1 MFRRLLVALALLFAA
16 APALALALAQSFPVT
31 VKHAFGETVI
41 EKAPERIVT
50 WGWGNHDALLALGVV
65 PVAMPFSTYGGGDN
79 GLHPWVEE
87 KLTQLG
93 AATPV
98 QLADSSDIPFEQIAA
113 QKPDVIIAVFSGI
126 SAEQYARL
134 SQIAPTVAYPDQPW
148 STPWQDVTRI
158 VGQIVGKPAE
168 AEQLV
173 ADTLKFV
180 TDEAAK
186 YPEIAGTS
194 FAGVNDFDGSIAV
207 YDALDARMKFLT
219 DIGLVLAPSVTEL
232 SPKDGSFYYPLSYEL
247 FDQLTSDILITYYET
262 QAASDEFFAK
272 PYAQS
277 QPQYQKGAFASLVG
291 IEYVAAVSPPSA
303 LSLRWGFPHYA
314 EIIAAAARNARK

>member
-1 MFRRLLVALALLFAA
+1 MFRRFLAAAALLIVAI
-16 APALALALAQSFPVT
+16 APAAAQSFPVT
-31 VKHAFGETVI
+31 IEHAFGETVI
-41 EKAPERIVT
+41 DKAPERIAT

-87 KLTQLG
+87 KLAELG

-98 QLADSSDIPFEQIAA
+98 QLPDSQDIPFELIAA
-113 QKPDVIIAVFSGI
+113 QQPDLIVAVFSGI
-126 SAEQYARL
+126 DAEEYSRL
-134 SQIAPTVAYPDQPW
+134 SQIAPTIAYPDAAW
-148 STPWQDVTRI
+148 STPWEDVTRI
-158 VGQIVGKPAE
+158 IGRAVGKAEE

-180 TDEAAK
+180 ADETAK
-186 YPEIAGTS
+186 YPEIAGTT

-207 YDALDARMKFLT
+207 YDALDARMKFLVNA
-219 DIGLVLAPSVTEL
+219 GLVLAPSVTEL
-232 SPKDGSFYYPLSYEL
+232 SPKTGGFYYALSYEL

-262 QAASDEFFAK
+262 QEASDEFFAK
-272 PYAQS
+272 PYVQA
-277 QPQYQKGAFASLVG
+277 QPQFVKGAFASLVG
-291 IEYVAAVSPPSA
+291 IENVAAVSPPSA
-303 LSLRWGFPHYA
+303 LSLRWGYPHYA

>member
-1 MFRRLLVALALLFAA
+1 MFRRLLVALVLLFAA
-16 APALALALAQSFPVT
+16 AVPALAQSFPVT
-31 VKHAFGETVI
+31 IRHALGETVI
-41 EKAPERIVT
+41 EQAPQRIVT

-87 KLTQLG
+87 RLKELG

-98 QLADSSDIPFEQIAA
+98 QLSDGSDIPFEQIAA
-113 QKPDVIIAVFSGI
+113 QKPDVIIAVFSGLN
-126 SAEQYARL
+126 AEQYARL

-148 STPWQDVTRI
+148 STPWQDVTKI
-158 VGQIVGKPAE
+158 IGQIVGKPAE

-180 TDEAAK
+180 ADETAK
-186 YPEIAGTS
+186 YPEIAGTT

-232 SPKDGSFYYPLSYEL
+232 SPKDGSFFYPLSYEL
-247 FDQLTSDILITYYET
+247 FDQLKSDILITYYET

-277 QPQYQKGAFASLVG
+277 QAQYQKGAFASLVG
-291 IEYVAAVSPPSA
+291 VEYVAAVSPPSA

>member
-1 MFRRLLVALALLFAA
+1 MLRRLLAVLTLLIVTAV
-16 APALALALAQSFPVT
+16 PALAQSFPVT
-31 VKHAFGETVI
+31 IKHALGETVI

-65 PVAMPFSTYGGGDN
+65 PVAMPFSTYGGGEN

-87 KLTQLG
+87 KLKELG
-93 AATPV
+93 AETPI
-98 QLADSSDIPFEQIAA
+98 QLSDSQEIPFEQIAA
-113 QKPDVIIAVFSGI
+113 AKPDVIVAVFSGI
-126 SAEQYARL
+126 NAEQYARL
-134 SQIAPTVAYPDQPW
+134 SRIAPTVAYPDRAW

-158 VGQIVGKPAE
+158 VGQVVGKSAE
-168 AEQLV
+168 AEQVV
-173 ADTLKFV
+173 AETLRFV
-180 TDEAAK
+180 ADEAAK
-186 YPEIAGTS
+186 YPEIPGTT

-207 YDALDARMKFLT
+207 YDALDARMTFLT

-232 SPKDGSFYYPLSYEL
+232 SPKDGSFFYPLSYEL
-247 FDQLTSDILITYYET
+247 FDELESDILITYYDT

-303 LSLRWGFPHYA
+303 LSLRWGLAHYVELIA
-314 EIIAAAARNARK
+314 EAAAAARTAAK

>member
-1 MFRRLLVALALLFAA
+1 MFRRLLVALVLLFAA
-16 APALALALAQSFPVT
+16 AVPALAQSFPVT
-31 VKHAFGETVI
+31 IRHALGETVI
-41 EKAPERIVT
+41 EQAPQRIVT

-87 KLTQLG
+87 RLKELG

-98 QLADSSDIPFEQIAA
+98 QLSDSSDIPFEQIAA
-113 QKPDVIIAVFSGI
+113 QKPDVIIAVFSGLN
-126 SAEQYARL
+126 AEQYARL

-148 STPWQDVTRI
+148 STPWQDVTKI
-158 VGQIVGKPAE
+158 IGQIVGKPAE

-173 ADTLKFV
+173 AGTLKFV
-180 TDEAAK
+180 ADETAK
-186 YPEIAGTS
+186 YPEIAGTT

-232 SPKDGSFYYPLSYEL
+232 SPKDGSFFYPLSYEL
-247 FDQLTSDILITYYET
+247 FDQLKSDILITYYET

-277 QPQYQKGAFASLVG
+277 QAQYQKGAFASLVG
-291 IEYVAAVSPPSA
+291 VEYVAAVSPPSA

>member
-1 MFRRLLVALALLFAA
+1 MFRQLLVALVLLFAA
-16 APALALALAQSFPVT
+16 AVPALAQSFPVT
-31 VKHAFGETVI
+31 IRHALGETVI
-41 EKAPERIVT
+41 EQAPQRIVT

-87 KLTQLG
+87 RLKELG

-98 QLADSSDIPFEQIAA
+98 QLSDSSDIPFEQIAA
-113 QKPDVIIAVFSGI
+113 QKPDVIIAVFSGLN
-126 SAEQYARL
+126 AEQYARL

-148 STPWQDVTRI
+148 STPWQDVTKI
-158 VGQIVGKPAE
+158 IGQIVGKPAE

-180 TDEAAK
+180 ADETAK
-186 YPEIAGTS
+186 YPEIAGTT

-232 SPKDGSFYYPLSYEL
+232 SPKDGSFFYPLSYEL
-247 FDQLTSDILITYYET
+247 FDQLKSDILITYYET

-277 QPQYQKGAFASLVG
+277 QAQYQKGAFASLVG
-291 IEYVAAVSPPSA
+291 VEYVAAVSPPSA

>member
-16 APALALALAQSFPVT
+16 AVPALAQSFPVT
-31 VKHAFGETVI
+31 IKHALGETVI

-87 KLTQLG
+87 RLKELG
-93 AATPV
+93 AATPI
-98 QLADSSDIPFEQIAA
+98 QLSDSSDIPFEQIAA
-113 QKPDVIIAVFSGI
+113 QKPDVIIAVFSGLN
-126 SAEQYARL
+126 AEQYARL

-148 STPWQDVTRI
+148 STPWQDVTKI
-158 VGQIVGKPAE
+158 IGQIVGKSAE

-180 TDEAAK
+180 ADESAK
-186 YPEIAGTS
+186 YPEIAGTT

-232 SPKDGSFYYPLSYEL
+232 SPKDGSFFYPLSYEL
-247 FDQLTSDILITYYET
+247 FDQLKSDILITYYET

-303 LSLRWGFPHYA
+303 LSLRWRFPHYA
-314 EIIAAAARNARK
+314 EIIAAAARNAKK

>member
-1 MFRRLLVALALLFAA
+1 MFRRLLVALAVLFAG
-16 APALALALAQSFPVT
+16 APALAQSFPVT
-31 VKHAFGETVI
+31 IKHAFGETVI
-41 EKAPERIVT
+41 EQAPERIVT

-65 PVAMPFSTYGGGDN
+65 PVAMQFSTYGGGEN

-87 KLTQLG
+87 KLKELG
-93 AATPV
+93 AATPI
-98 QLADSSDIPFEQIAA
+98 QLSDSSDIPFEQIAA
-113 QKPDVIIAVFSGI
+113 AKPDVIVAVFSGLN
-126 SAEQYARL
+126 AEQYARL
-134 SQIAPTVAYPDQPW
+134 SAIAPTVAYPDQPW

-158 VGQIVGKPAE
+158 IGQIVGKPTE

-173 ADTLKFV
+173 TDTLQLV
-180 TDEAAK
+180 ADETEK
-186 YPEIAGTS
+186 YPEIAGTT

-232 SPKDGSFYYPLSYEL
+232 SPKDGSFFYPLSYEL
-247 FDQLTSDILITYYET
+247 FDQLKSDILITYYET

-272 PYAQS
+272 PYAQN

-291 IEYVAAVSPPSA
+291 VEYVAAVSPPTA
-303 LSLRWGFPHYA
+303 LSLRWGFSHYA
-314 EIIAAAARNARK
+314 EVIAVAARNARK

>member
-1 MFRRLLVALALLFAA
+1 MLRRFLAILTLLIVAI
-16 APALALALAQSFPVT
+16 APAAAQSFPVT
-31 VKHAFGETVI
+31 IKHALGETVI

-65 PVAMPFSTYGGGDN
+65 PVAMPFSTYGGGEN
-79 GLHPWVEE
+79 GLHPWTEE
-87 KLTQLG
+87 KLRELG
-93 AATPV
+93 AATPI
-98 QLADSSDIPFEQIAA
+98 QLSDAQEIPFEQIAA
-113 QKPDVIIAVFSGI
+113 AKPDVIVAVFSGI
-126 SAEQYARL
+126 NAEQYARL
-134 SQIAPTVAYPDQPW
+134 SQIAPTVLYPDQPW

-168 AEQLV
+168 AEQVV

-180 TDEAAK
+180 ADEAAK
-186 YPEIAGTS
+186 YPEITGTT

-232 SPKDGSFYYPLSYEL
+232 SPKDGSFFYPLSYEL
-247 FDQLTSDILITYYET
+247 FDQLKSDILITFYET
-262 QAASDEFFAK
+262 QAASDEFFSK

>member
-1 MFRRLLVALALLFAA
+1 MLRRFFAVLVLLAVATL
-16 APALALALAQSFPVT
+16 PTLAQSFPAT
-31 VKHAFGETVI
+31 VKHAYGETVI
-41 EKAPERIVT
+41 DKAPDRIVT

-65 PVAMPFSTYGGGDN
+65 PVAMPFSTYGGGEN

-87 KLTQLG
+87 RLKELG

-98 QLADSSDIPFEQIAA
+98 QLSDTSEIPFEQIAA

-126 SAEQYARL
+126 SAEDYQRL
-134 SQIAPTVAYPDQPW
+134 SQIAPTVAFPDKAW

-158 VGQIVGKPAE
+158 IGQVVGKSAE
-168 AEQLV
+168 AEQVV
-173 ADTLKFV
+173 ADTLRFV
-180 TDEAAK
+180 ADETAR
-186 YPEIAGTS
+186 YPEIAGTT

-219 DIGLVLAPSVTEL
+219 DIGMVLAPSVTEL

-247 FDQLTSDILITYYET
+247 FDRLTSDVLITYYET
-262 QAASDEFFAK
+262 QEASDEFFAK

-277 QPQYQKGAFASLVG
+277 QPQYVKGAFASLVG

-303 LSLRWGFPHYA
+303 LSLRWGYPHYA
-314 EIIAAAARNARK
+314 QTIAQAARNAKK

>member
-1 MFRRLLVALALLFAA
+1 MFRRLLVALVLLLAA
-16 APALALALAQSFPVT
+16 AVPALAQSFPVT
-31 VKHAFGETVI
+31 VRHALGETVI
-41 EKAPERIVT
+41 ERAPQRIVT

-87 KLTQLG
+87 RLKELG

-98 QLADSSDIPFEQIAA
+98 QLSDSSDISFEQIAA
-113 QKPDVIIAVFSGI
+113 QKPDVIIAVFSGLN
-126 SAEQYARL
+126 AEQYARL

-148 STPWQDVTRI
+148 STPWQEVTKI
-158 VGQIVGKPAE
+158 IGQIVGKPAE

-180 TDEAAK
+180 ADETAK
-186 YPEIAGTS
+186 YPEIAGTT

-232 SPKDGSFYYPLSYEL
+232 SPKDGSFFYPLSYEL
-247 FDQLTSDILITYYET
+247 FDQLKSDILITYYET

-277 QPQYQKGAFASLVG
+277 QAQYQKGAFASLVG
-291 IEYVAAVSPPSA
+291 VEYVAAVSPPSA

>member
-1 MFRRLLVALALLFAA
+1 MFRRLLVALVLLFAA
-16 APALALALAQSFPVT
+16 AVPALAQSFPVT
-31 VKHAFGETVI
+31 IRHALGETVI
-41 EKAPERIVT
+41 EQAPQRIVT

-87 KLTQLG
+87 RLKELG

-98 QLADSSDIPFEQIAA
+98 QLSDSSDIPFEQIAA
-113 QKPDVIIAVFSGI
+113 QKPDVIIAVFSGLN
-126 SAEQYARL
+126 AEQYARL

-148 STPWQDVTRI
+148 STPWQDVTKI
-158 VGQIVGKPAE
+158 IGQIVGKPAE

-180 TDEAAK
+180 ADETAK
-186 YPEIAGTS
+186 YPEIAGTT

-232 SPKDGSFYYPLSYEL
+232 SPKDGSFFYPLSYEL
-247 FDQLTSDILITYYET
+247 FDQLKSDILITYYET

-277 QPQYQKGAFASLVG
+277 QAQYQKGAFASLVG
-291 IEYVAAVSPPSA
+291 VEYVAAVSPPSA

>member
-1 MFRRLLVALALLFAA
+1 MFRRLLAAAALLIVAI
-16 APALALALAQSFPVT
+16 APAAAQSFPVT
-31 VKHAFGETVI
+31 IEHAFGETVI
-41 EKAPERIVT
+41 DSEPKRIVT

-87 KLTQLG
+87 KLAELG

-98 QLADSSDIPFEQIAA
+98 QLPDSQDIPFELIAA
-113 QKPDVIIAVFSGI
+113 QQPDLIVAVFSGI
-126 SAEQYARL
+126 DAEEYARL
-134 SQIAPTVAYPDQPW
+134 SQIAPTIAYPDAAW
-148 STPWQDVTRI
+148 STPWEDVTRI
-158 VGQIVGKPAE
+158 IGRAVGKAEE

-180 TDEAAK
+180 ADETAK
-186 YPEIAGTS
+186 YPEIAGTT

-207 YDALDARMKFLT
+207 YDALDARMKFLVNA
-219 DIGLVLAPSVTEL
+219 GLVLAPSVTEL
-232 SPKDGSFYYPLSYEL
+232 SPKTGAFYYALSYEL

-262 QAASDEFFAK
+262 QEASDAFFAK
-272 PYAQS
+272 PYVQA
-277 QPQYQKGAFASLVG
+277 QPQYVKGAFASLVG
-291 IEYVAAVSPPSA
+291 IENVAAVSPPSA
-303 LSLRWGFPHYA
+303 LSLRWGYPHYA

>member
-1 MFRRLLVALALLFAA
+1 MLRLLAAIAVAILAA
-16 APALALALAQSFPVT
+16 APVAAQSFPVT
-31 VKHAFGETVI
+31 IAHAFGETTI
-41 EKAPERIVT
+41 EKQPERIVT

-87 KLTQLG
+87 KLAELG
-93 AATPV
+93 AATPT
-98 QLADSSDIPFEQIAA
+98 QLPDSSEIPYEQIAA
-113 QKPDVIIAVFSGI
+113 ARPDVIVAVFSGI
-126 SAEQYARL
+126 DRAQYDRL
-134 SQIAPTVAYPDQPW
+134 SAIAPTVAYPGEAW
-148 STPWQDVTRI
+148 STPWQEVTTTI
-158 VGQIVGKPAE
+158 GKIVGKSAE
-168 AEQLV
+168 AEKLV
-173 ADTLKFV
+173 ADTLDFV
-180 TDEAAK
+180 AAETAK
-186 YPEIAGTS
+186 YPEIAGTT

-207 YDALDARMKFLT
+207 YDALDARMRFLT

-262 QAASDEFFAK
+262 QEASDEFFAK

-291 IEYVAAVSPPSA
+291 VEYVAAVSPPSA

-314 EIIAAAARNARK
+314 EIIAEAARNARK

>member
-1 MFRRLLVALALLFAA
+1 MFRRLLVALVLLLAA
-16 APALALALAQSFPVT
+16 AVPALAQSFPVT
-31 VKHAFGETVI
+31 IRHALGETVI
-41 EKAPERIVT
+41 EQAPQRIVT

-87 KLTQLG
+87 RLKELG

-98 QLADSSDIPFEQIAA
+98 QLSDGSDIPFEQIAA
-113 QKPDVIIAVFSGI
+113 QKPDVIIAVFSGLN
-126 SAEQYARL
+126 AEQYARL

-148 STPWQDVTRI
+148 STPWQDVTKI
-158 VGQIVGKPAE
+158 IGQIVGKPAE

-180 TDEAAK
+180 ADETAK
-186 YPEIAGTS
+186 YPEIAGTT

-232 SPKDGSFYYPLSYEL
+232 SPKDGSFFYPLSYEL
-247 FDQLTSDILITYYET
+247 FDQLKSDILITYYET

-277 QPQYQKGAFASLVG
+277 QAQYQKGAFASLVG
-291 IEYVAAVSPPSA
+291 VEYVAAVSPPSA

>member
-16 APALALALAQSFPVT
+16 AVPALAQSFPVT
-31 VKHAFGETVI
+31 IKHALGETVI

-87 KLTQLG
+87 RLKELG
-93 AATPV
+93 AATPI
-98 QLADSSDIPFEQIAA
+98 QLSDTREIPFEQIAA
-113 QKPDVIIAVFSGI
+113 QKPDVIVAVFSGLN
-126 SAEQYARL
+126 AEQYARL

-148 STPWQDVTRI
+148 STPWQDVTKI
-158 VGQIVGKPAE
+158 IGQIVGKPAE

-180 TDEAAK
+180 ADKSAK
-186 YPEIAGTS
+186 YPEIAGTT

-232 SPKDGSFYYPLSYEL
+232 SPKDGSFFYPLSYEL
-247 FDQLTSDILITYYET
+247 FDQLKSDILITYYET

-272 PYAQS
+272 PSAQS

-291 IEYVAAVSPPSA
+291 VEYVAAVSPPSA

>member
-1 MFRRLLVALALLFAA
+1 MVRRLLAALTLLVLAVAPVAA
-16 APALALALAQSFPVT
+16 QTFPIT
-31 VKHAFGETVI
+31 IKHALGETVI

-50 WGWGNHDALLALGVV
+50 WGWGNHDALLALGLV
-65 PVAMPFSTYGGGDN
+65 PVAMPFSTYGGGEN
-79 GLHPWVEE
+79 GLHPWTEE
-87 KLTQLG
+87 KLKELG
-93 AATPV
+93 VATPI
-98 QLADSSDIPFEQIAA
+98 QLSDTQEIPFEQIAA
-113 QKPDVIIAVFSGI
+113 AKPDVIIAVFSGI

-168 AEQLV
+168 AEQV
-173 ADTLKFV
+173 VTDTLKFV
-180 TDEAAK
+180 ADEAAK
-186 YPEIAGTS
+186 YPEIAGTT

-247 FDQLTSDILITYYET
+247 FDQLKSDILITYYET

-314 EIIAAAARNARK
+314 EIIAAAARNAKK